1 MELIFKGAI
10 LMGEIIDGKK
20 LAKEIQEKVTR
31 EVAELVKEGKQPGLA
46 VVLVGDNQ
54 ASRTYVRNKQKRTE
68 EAGMKSVLIELPEN
82 VTEEKLLSV
91 VEELNEDKTIH
102 GILVQLPLP
111 EHISEEKVIDTISF
125 DKDVDGFHPVNVG
138 NLFIGKDSF
147 VPCTPAGIIE
157 LIKSTGTQI
166 EGKRAVVIGRSNI
179 VGKPVAQLLLN
190 ENATVTIAHSRT
202 KDLPQV
208 AKEADILVVAT
219 GLAKFVKKDYIK
231 PGAIVIDV
239 GMDRDE
245 NNKLCG
251 DVDFDDVVQEAGF
264 ITPVPGGVGPMTITM
279 LLANTLKAAKRIW
292 KMN

>member
-1 MELIFKGAI
+1 
-10 LMGEIIDGKK
+10 MGEIIDGKK
-20 LAKEIQEKVTR
+20 LAKEIQEKVTN
-31 EVAELVKEGKQPGLA
+31 EVAELAKIGKKPGLA

-91 VEELNEDKTIH
+91 VEELNEDTTIH

-111 EHISEEKVIDTISF
+111 KHISEEKVIDTISY

-138 NLFIGKDSF
+138 NLFIGKESF

-251 DVDFDDVVQEAGF
+251 DVDFDDVVEAAGF

-292 KMN
+292 KTN